1 MNLKFNFGILKN
13 KRVSFEWD
21 NKGKKV
27 KYEGII
33 ASVKN
38 KKDIY
43 TFTFSNG
50 EKLRVESIAFLKCE
64 VKKIND
70 VINIIYNPS
79 NELLS
84 GFVGFAMSDTYG
96 FPIEVTEEILEEKGI
111 KMDINSFNIL
121 KELQRELSVGTF
133 KNKDGWNSK

>member
-21 NKGKKV
+21 SKGKKV

-64 VKKIND
+64 VKKTDD

-111 KMDINSFNIL
+111 KIDMDSFNIL
-121 KELQRELSVGTF
+121 KELQKELSTGTF

>member
-21 NKGKKV
+21 SRGKKV
-27 KYEGII
+27 KYEGVI

-64 VKKIND
+64 VKKIDD
-70 VINIIYNPS
+70 VIRIIYSPS
-79 NELLS
+79 NEMLS

-111 KMDINSFNIL
+111 EIDMDSFNVL
-121 KELQRELSVGTF
+121 KELQKELSNGTF
-133 KNKDGWNSK
+133 KNKDGWNN

>member
-21 NKGKKV
+21 SRGKKV
-27 KYEGII
+27 KYEGVI

-38 KKDIY
+38 KKDTY

-50 EKLRVESIAFLKCE
+50 EKLRVESVAFLKCE
-64 VKKIND
+64 VKKTDD

-96 FPIEVTEEILEEKGI
+96 FPIEVTEEILKEKGI
-111 KMDINSFNIL
+111 KIDMDSFNIL
-121 KELQRELSVGTF
+121 KELQKELSTGTF
-133 KNKDGWNSK
+133 KNKDGWNN

>member
-21 NKGKKV
+21 SKGKKV

-38 KKDIY
+38 KKDIC

-50 EKLRVESIAFLKCE
+50 EKLKVDSVAFLKCE
-64 VKKIND
+64 VKKTDD
-70 VINIIYNPS
+70 VIRIIYNPS
-79 NELLS
+79 NEMLS

-111 KMDINSFNIL
+111 KIDMDSFNIL
-121 KELQRELSVGTF
+121 KELQKELSTGTF
-133 KNKDGWNSK
+133 KNKDGWNN

>member
-1 MNLKFNFGILKN
+1 MDLKFNFGILKN
-13 KRVSFEWD
+13 KKVVFEWD
-21 NKGKKV
+21 CKGKKV
-27 KYEGII
+27 KYEGIVT
-33 ASVKN
+33 SVKN

-43 TFTFSNG
+43 NFTFSNG
-50 EKLRVESIAFLKCE
+50 EKLRVESVAFLKCE
-64 VKKIND
+64 VKRIND
-70 VINIIYNPS
+70 VIHIRYNPS

-111 KMDINSFNIL
+111 KMDIDGFNIL